1 MHRARATEGSAHDA
15 RALICCRSYHF
26 GGRNNVSDVVIDKGA
41 IHGVAGK
48 IEQSKAELA
57 SLQMSTSGGGAAFG
71 AADVQSAFEAA
82 ARVHAALIEALAS
95 NTGAIGALARSVA
108 HEFDKWDTD
117 TADAAG
123 R

>member
-1 MHRARATEGSAHDA
+1 M
-15 RALICCRSYHF
+15 
-26 GGRNNVSDVVIDKGA
+26 SDVVIDEGA
-41 IHGVAGK
+41 INGVAGR
-48 IEQSKAELA
+48 IEQSTAELA

-82 ARVHAALIEALAS
+82 AHVHASLIEALAS
-95 NTGAIGALARSVA
+95 NTGDIGTLARSVA